1 MSEKRVI
8 LIASSPTSGKAATNF
23 NLVRRLADAGHAVQV
38 CLLQDGVLAALDA
51 GWAGWAGAARA
62 HAPGVTFHALEEDL
76 ALRGFDSQ
84 DLAQGVGGLSYGEL
98 VEAIMGDGVQVIGLL

>member
-8 LIASSPTSGKAATNF
+8 LIASSPTSGKATTNF

-38 CLLQDGVLAALDA
+38 CLLQDGVLAALD
-51 GWAGWAGAARA
+51 AGWAGAARA